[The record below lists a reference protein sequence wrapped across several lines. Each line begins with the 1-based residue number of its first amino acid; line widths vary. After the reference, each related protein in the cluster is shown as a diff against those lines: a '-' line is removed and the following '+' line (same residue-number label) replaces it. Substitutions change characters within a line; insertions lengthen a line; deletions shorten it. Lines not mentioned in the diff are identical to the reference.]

1 MNRFS
6 EHSSFKHADLLPE
19 SSEDIF
25 QVLIDARIDCGMT
38 QRELADRTGMTQ
50 GDISKIEHGN
60 ANPSVKTLQRLADGL
75 GMTLKLSFLPQGK
88 KTEED

>member
-6 EHSSFKHADLLPE
+6 ESSSIKHADLLPE
-19 SSEDIF
+19 ASEDIF
-25 QVLIDARIDCGMT
+25 QALMDARIDCGMT
-38 QRELADRTGMTQ
+38 QRELADRIGMTQ

-88 KTEED
+88 KSEED